1 MLDYLPEKELFK
13 LIANGDEVA
22 FATLFKS
29 YAPKLHAFLFSRTHN
44 DSNAEELVQ
53 QTFIRI
59 WTNREKLGDI
69 DNPNAWL
76 YKVAANECYRMIRS
90 QMVAEKAMTAVAS
103 KTTEVN
109 DLETPGEQM
118 QYKELEIN
126 LQAAIN
132 ALPEQRKNVYILNR
146 QHGMNTAE
154 IAKALNISP
163 KTAKN
168 TLAASLKSIRAFLY
182 SKYDYL
188 FIVILLKSIK

>member
-44 DSNAEELVQ
+44 DTSAEELVQ
-53 QTFIRI
+53 QTFIRL
-59 WTNREKLGDI
+59 WMHREKLVDVE
-69 DNPNAWL
+69 NPNAWI
-76 YKVAANECYRMIRS
+76 YKVAANECYKMIRS
-90 QMVAEKAMTAVAS
+90 QMAAERAFSAVADKS
-103 KTTEVN
+103 TEV
-109 DLETPGEQM
+109 DDKEIPSEQV
-118 QYKELEIN
+118 QYKELENN

-146 QHGMNTAE
+146 QHGMNTVE

-182 SKYDYL
+182 KKYDYL